1 MNHHASIT
9 ETFASGL
16 TSEELSRNAG
26 IIAAYGMETYRR
38 IRGAK
43 VLLVGSGGIGC
54 ELIKNMSMM
63 GFCNG
68 KFVIG
73 DQ

>member
-1 MNHHASIT
+1 MASS
-9 ETFASGL
+9 ETKSTFSA
-16 TSEELSRNAG
+16 TLSKDEISLNAG
-26 IIAAYGMETYRR
+26 IICTLGMETYRR

-68 KFVIG
+68 KKH
-73 DQ
+73 